1 MNPQVCNNSNN
12 NIYKTWK
19 FIYNDCGYPN
29 LPQYHSG
36 YYINLVT
43 KEKYAFRP
51 GIKNIVGEDNEQR
64 VYDMWWVENG

>member
-1 MNPQVCNNSNN
+1 MNPQEDTVNKDD
-12 NIYKTWK
+12 IYKTWK
-19 FIYNDCGYPN
+19 FIYSDSEYPN

-51 GIKNIVGEDNEQR
+51 GIKHIVGKDNEQR
-64 VYDMWWVENG
+64 IYDMWWLENG